1 MTTSLK
7 GQDLSAAMVRTVKA
21 PGQYADLNRL
31 NPRVADSGAK
41 HWIQRVTIAG
51 KRRNIGLGGYPAV
64 SLAEAREVAA
74 ANLRVIREGR
84 DPIAEK
90 RQAAEEQ
97 RRLPTP
103 TFAHAAQSVIAPR
116 RPTWSNAKHAAQ
128 WENTLAT
135 YVHPTLGKKLASDVT
150 SADVLTVL
158 TPIWTTKSETASRV
172 RQRIET
178 VLDWAIAQG
187 YRTDNPAG
195 KAITKVLPRQPRVEA
210 HHPAPPY
217 EEVSAALERVR
228 QSTAGVSTKL
238 AFEFLVL
245 NAARPGEARR
255 ATWPEVDW
263 KSNTW
268 TVPAAR
274 MKARRDHRVPLSERA
289 LAVLSQAQDLRVEG
303 GDLVFPGRGE
313 RPLSDMVH
321 TTLLR
326 RLGIPAVS
334 HGFRSSF
341 KDWCIECTDTPWAVG
356 EAALAHTLGNSTEAA
371 YARSDLFER
380 RRVLMKAWAEYLDT
394 GSPEA
399 ETPTELAR

>member
-195 KAITKVLPRQPRVEA
+195 RRLPRYCPASPGWRLTIQPRPTKRFRRPWSGSVS
-210 HHPAPPY
+210 PPPGY
-217 EEVSAALERVR
+217 RPSWPSSSWSSTR
-228 QSTAGVSTKL
+228 QGQAKRG
-238 AFEFLVL
+238 
-245 NAARPGEARR
+245 G
-255 ATWPEVDW
+255 
-263 KSNTW
+263 
-268 TVPAAR
+268 
-274 MKARRDHRVPLSERA
+274 PL
-289 LAVLSQAQDLRVEG
+289 G
-303 GDLVFPGRGE
+303 P
-313 RPLSDMVH
+313 
-321 TTLLR
+321 
-326 RLGIPAVS
+326 
-334 HGFRSSF
+334 RS
-341 KDWCIECTDTPWAVG
+341 
-356 EAALAHTLGNSTEAA
+356 
-371 YARSDLFER
+371 
-380 RRVLMKAWAEYLDT
+380 T
-394 GSPEA
+394 GSPRLGRSRRRA
-399 ETPTELAR
+399 

>member
-7 GQDLSAAMVRTVKA
+7 GQALSAAMVRTVKA
-21 PGQYADLNRL
+21 PGQYADLNGL

-187 YRTDNPAG
+187 YRYDNPAG

-210 HHPAPPY
+210 HHPALPY

-245 NAARPGEARR
+245 NAARSGEVRR

-263 KSNTW
+263 KSKTW
-268 TVPAAR
+268 KVPAAR
-274 MKARRDHRVPLSERA
+274 RNPRQVVWRRTSR
-289 LAVLSQAQDLRVEG
+289 G
-303 GDLVFPGRGE
+303 GAPGGE
-313 RPLSDMVH
+313 S
-321 TTLLR
+321 
-326 RLGIPAVS
+326 G
-334 HGFRSSF
+334 
-341 KDWCIECTDTPWAVG
+341 
-356 EAALAHTLGNSTEAA
+356 
-371 YARSDLFER
+371 
-380 RRVLMKAWAEYLDT
+380 
-394 GSPEA
+394 
-399 ETPTELAR
+399 

>member
-1 MTTSLK
+1 
-7 GQDLSAAMVRTVKA
+7 MVRTVKA
-21 PGQYADLNRL
+21 PGQYADLNGL

-90 RQAAEEQ
+90 RQTAEEQ

-103 TFAHAAQSVIAPR
+103 TFAHAAQPVIAPR

-178 VLDWAIAQG
+178 VLDWAVAQG

-195 KAITKVLPRQPRVEA
+195 RAIAKVLPRLPRVKE
-210 HHPAPPY
+210 HHAALPDADVAAALQQVQ
-217 EEVSAALERVR
+217 ESAATPATRL
-228 QSTAGVSTKL
+228 S
-238 AFEFLVL
+238 FEFLVL
-245 NAARPGEARR
+245 TAARSS
-255 ATWPEVDW
+255 EVRLASWQEMDEE
-263 KSNTW
+263 SATW
-268 TVPAAR
+268 TVPASR
-274 MKARRDHRVPLSERA
+274 MKARRAHRVPLSGPA
-289 LAVLSQAQDLRVEG
+289 IQVLKEARGLGEG
-303 GDLVFPGRGE
+303 DGLVFPGGRAGQ
-313 RPLSDMVH
+313 PLSDMAH
-321 TTLLR
+321 TSLLR
-326 RLGIPAVS
+326 RLAIPAVP

-356 EAALAHTLGNSTEAA
+356 EAALGNSTETA

-380 RRVLMKAWAEYLDT
+380 RRVLMEAWAEYLDT

-399 ETPTELAR
+399 ETPT